1 MASRTRRTPKVRAT
15 ARRARPRRA
24 STRSRRVSPRS
35 KRGSPRSKRASP
47 RSKRASPR
55 SKRASAQAKTRRR
68 EIVFR
73 AAMLRNLPE
82 ALSASVELADF
93 LKTAGTLTLNERKLI
108 VNQAIVLFEQNYVHL
123 PLKVAMHAVSPLQ
136 RLRLLSARI
145 DRQSAATMD
154 PEWRFH
160 SELSDIFHS
169 VRDLHTNYLLPDP
182 FNGKIAFL
190 PFLVEEYHDAAGS
203 HYVVSHLRQGF
214 TAPGFEPGAEITHW
228 SGIPIDRA
236 VDLNAARFAGSN
248 LAARHSRGVES
259 LTVRSLRIHRPPDEQ
274 WVTVSY
280 IGTDA
285 VKRELTEK
293 WQVVDNLPPLAVD
306 PDAVSL
312 DATVL
317 GLDLGGDDVARARRM
332 LFAPQSVAQEAAV
345 SATGAPQASA
355 ENAADLATSMPGV
368 FRARS
373 VTTGSGTFGHIR
385 IFTFSVDDPDAF
397 VEEFIRLIGLLPQNG
412 LIVDVRGNGGGHI
425 FASEF
430 TLQTMTPRR
439 IEPEPVQFINTPLN
453 LRIVRKH
460 ETDPVGID
468 LGPWFPSMDQALETG
483 AVFSGAFPITP
494 VDGAN
499 AIRQRYSGPA
509 VLIVD
514 ARCYSAT
521 DIFAGGFQDHK
532 IGPVLGVDDNTGAG
546 GANVWTLSLL
556 KQLLEVPTSEPNSP
570 YKDLPKGAGMRVAI
584 RRTLRV
590 GPLSG
595 TPVEDLGVTPD
606 VRHRMTANDVLQ
618 GNIDLLERAGQ
629 LLAALPVRTLLVTAT
644 PGAGGNVAVQIQSAN
659 LDRADIFV
667 DDRPRATV
675 DLVGATTSVTVNGG
689 PGAAS
694 VRVD

>member
-1 MASRTRRTPKVRAT
+1 MAARTRRTRNRKVRSTARRVRRARSPSKGARRAT
-15 ARRARPRRA
+15 ASRAD
-24 STRSRRVSPRS
+24 
-35 KRGSPRSKRASP
+35 
-47 RSKRASPR
+47 
-55 SKRASAQAKTRRR
+55 
-68 EIVFR
+68 
-73 AAMLRNLPE
+73 MLNLPD
-82 ALSASVELADF
+82 AFSASVELADF

-108 VNQAIVLFEQNYVHL
+108 VSQAIVLFEQNYVHL
-123 PLKVAMHAVSPLQ
+123 PLKVAMHAVNPLQ
-136 RLRLLSARI
+136 RLRLLAARL
-145 DRQSAATMD
+145 DRQTATTMD

-160 SELSDIFHS
+160 AELSEIFHS

-190 PFLVEEYHDAAGS
+190 PFLIEEYQDAAGS
-203 HYVVSHLRQGF
+203 HYVVSHLMQGF
-214 TAPGFEPGAEITHW
+214 AAPGFGPGAKITHW

-280 IGTDA
+280 IGTDT

-293 WQVVDNLPPLAVD
+293 WQVVDNLPPLAAD
-306 PDAVSL
+306 PDAVTP
-312 DATVL
+312 DATAL
-317 GLDLGGDDVARARRM
+317 GVDLGGDEVARARRM
-332 LFAPQSVAQEAAV
+332 LFAPESVAQEAAV
-345 SATGAPQASA
+345 RATGRPQRSTG
-355 ENAADLATSMPGV
+355 NAADIATSMPGV
-368 FRARS
+368 FRARN
-373 VTTGSGTFGHIR
+373 VTTASGTFGHIR
-385 IFTFSVDDPDAF
+385 IFTFNVNDPSAF
-397 VEEFIRLIGLLPQNG
+397 VQEFIRLIGLLPQKG

-430 TLQTMTPRR
+430 TLQTLTARR

-460 ETDPVGID
+460 RTNPAGID

-483 AVFSGAFPITP
+483 AVFSSAFPITP

-499 AIRQRYSGPA
+499 ALGQRYTGPA
-509 VLIVD
+509 VLIID

-521 DIFAGGFQDHK
+521 DIFSGGFQDHG
-532 IGPVLGVDDNTGAG
+532 IGTVLGVDDNTGAG

-556 KQLLEVPTSEPNSP
+556 KQLLEVPTQEPDSP

-618 GNIDLLERAGQ
+618 GNVDLLERAGQ
-629 LLAALPVRTLLVTAT
+629 LLAALPIRTLLVTAT
-644 PGAGGNVAVQIQSAN
+644 PGAGGTVAVQIQSTN

-667 DDRPRATV
+667 DDRPRTTV
-675 DLVGATTSVTVNGG
+675 DLTGATTNVTVSGV

-694 VRVD
+694 VRVEGYNGNVLAAARTVAL